1 MPKITFSNSNNVFFQ
16 SLKGSVDNYFRSN
29 KLKKTGNWELYLKT
43 WIMIPGAL
51 GLYIFLLSGHYNRIT
66 GILTAIF
73 LALTLVGIAFN
84 VMHDACHGSYSG
96 RKWVNNVMGLT
107 MNALGANAFI
117 WKVKH
122 NILHHTYTNIDGLD
136 DDIANGPLL
145 RQCTTQK
152 WMPMHRFQFLY
163 MFILYGISTLS
174 WMLRTDFKWYFTR
187 KINNTRINKI
197 DPGQHLLFWVSKLL
211 YALFYIAVPI
221 YFLGW
226 RPWLAGF
233 LIVHFTMGLTLTVVF
248 QLAHMV
254 EKTSFAI
261 ADEAPNVINT
271 EWAIHEVKTTAD
283 FATDNRITS
292 WLVGGLNFQIEHHL
306 FPQISHVHYSA
317 ISKIVREQ
325 CKLFG
330 LPYNCYPS
338 TWQALYSHVRLM
350 KKLGNRN

>member
-16 SLKGSVDNYFRSN
+16 SLKGSVDNYFSSN

-43 WIMIPGAL
+43 WIMIPAAL
-51 GLYIFLLSGHYNRIT
+51 GLYIYLLSDHYNPVT
-66 GILTAIF
+66 GILTCVF

-96 RKWVNNVMGLT
+96 KKWVNSVMGLT

-122 NILHHTYTNIDGLD
+122 NIIHHTYTNIDGLD

-163 MFILYGISTLS
+163 MFILYGVSTLS

-197 DPGQHLLFWVSKLL
+197 DPGQHVLFWVSKLL
-211 YALFYIAVPI
+211 YVLFYIAAPI

-254 EKTSFAI
+254 EKTTFAI
-261 ADEAPNVINT
+261 ADEAPKVIDT
-271 EWAIHEVKTTAD
+271 EWAIHEIKTTAD
-283 FATDNRITS
+283 FATGNRITS

-306 FPQISHVHYSA
+306 FPQISHVHYFA

-325 CKLFG
+325 CELFG
-330 LPYNCYPS
+330 LPYNCYRS

-350 KKLGNRN
+350 KRLGRHG